1 MESERRKPRKD
12 ALRTCFRRRA
22 AIEPV
27 IGHEKADY
35 GLDRN
40 YLKGEAGDKI
50 NAMLAASA
58 FNFRSWMRKAVEN
71 LIFVINYLKIWWLN
85 KVIKAR
91 RHVRGDLRVDK
102 FKPYQ
107 NLPQKPVAGICF

>member
-1 MESERRKPRKD
+1 
-12 ALRTCFRRRA
+12 
-22 AIEPV
+22 
-27 IGHEKADY
+27 
-35 GLDRN
+35 
-40 YLKGEAGDKI
+40 
-50 NAMLAASA
+50 
-58 FNFRSWMRKAVEN
+58 
-71 LIFVINYLKIWWLN
+71 LN